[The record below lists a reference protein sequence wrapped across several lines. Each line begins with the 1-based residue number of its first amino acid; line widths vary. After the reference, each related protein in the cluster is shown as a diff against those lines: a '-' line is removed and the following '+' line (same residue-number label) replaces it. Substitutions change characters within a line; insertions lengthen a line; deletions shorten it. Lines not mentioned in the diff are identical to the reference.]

1 MKKVAITLF
10 LLVSFSTFAQ
20 KYYTKTGDTQFKAS
34 VQAFEPVEATNNSTT
49 AIININS
56 GEIASLLFVKAFN
69 FRVALMQE
77 HFNENYMDSSTFPK
91 ATFKGSISNFNF
103 SNISST
109 EKKLLLKGILT
120 VRGVEKEIETLATF
134 SKKEDKLLMV
144 TSFGVKP
151 EDFNIKI
158 PKIVSSKI
166 AGTINISLAYEF
178 IKKK

>member
-1 MKKVAITLF
+1 MKKIALILF
-10 LLVSFSTFAQ
+10 LLISFSTFAQ
-20 KYYTKTGDTQFKAS
+20 KYFTKTGNTQFKAS
-34 VQAFEPVEATNNSTT
+34 VEAFEPVEATNKSTT

-120 VRGVEKEIETLATF
+120 VRGIEKEIETLATF

>member
-1 MKKVAITLF
+1 MKKIALILF
-10 LLVSFSTFAQ
+10 LLISFSTFAQ
-20 KYYTKTGDTQFKAS
+20 KYFTKTGNTQFKAS
-34 VQAFEPVEATNNSTT
+34 VEAFEPVEATNNSTT
-49 AIININS
+49 AIINVTS
-56 GEIASLLFVKAFN
+56 GEIASLLFIKAFN

-77 HFNENYMDSSTFPK
+77 HFNENYMDSGTFPK
-91 ATFKGSISNFNF
+91 ATFKGLISNFDL
-103 SNISST
+103 SKISST

-158 PKIVSSKI
+158 PKIVSNKI
-166 AGTINISLAYEF
+166 AGTINISLVYEF
-178 IKKK
+178 IEKK

>member
-1 MKKVAITLF
+1 MKKIALILF
-10 LLVSFSTFAQ
+10 LLISFSTFAQ
-20 KYYTKTGDTQFKAS
+20 KYFTKTGNTQFKAS
-34 VQAFEPVEATNNSTT
+34 VEAFEPVEATNKSTT

>member
-1 MKKVAITLF
+1 MKKIALILF
-10 LLVSFSTFAQ
+10 LLISFSTFAQ
-20 KYYTKTGDTQFKAS
+20 KYFTKTGNTQFKAS
-34 VQAFEPVEATNNSTT
+34 VEAFEPVEATNNSTT
-49 AIININS
+49 AIINVTS

-91 ATFKGSISNFNF
+91 ATFKGLISDFNL
-103 SNISST
+103 SDISSA
-109 EKKLLLKGILT
+109 KKKYLLKGTLT

-178 IKKK
+178 IEKK

>member
-1 MKKVAITLF
+1 MKKIALILF
-10 LLVSFSTFAQ
+10 LLISFSTFAQ
-20 KYYTKTGDTQFKAS
+20 KYFTKTGNTQFKAS
-34 VQAFEPVEATNNSTT
+34 VEAFEPVEATNKSTT

-109 EKKLLLKGILT
+109 EKKHLLKGILT

-158 PKIVSSKI
+158 PKIVSRKI

>member
-1 MKKVAITLF
+1 MKKIALILF
-10 LLVSFSTFAQ
+10 LLISFSTFAQ
-20 KYYTKTGDTQFKAS
+20 KYFTKTGNTQFKAS
-34 VQAFEPVEATNNSTT
+34 VEAFEPVEATNKSTT

-166 AGTINISLAYEF
+166 AGTINIFLAYEF
-178 IKKK
+178 IEKK

>member
-1 MKKVAITLF
+1 MKKIALILF
-10 LLVSFSTFAQ
+10 LLISFSTFAQ
-20 KYYTKTGDTQFKAS
+20 KYFTKTGNTQFKAS
-34 VQAFEPVEATNNSTT
+34 VEAFEPVEATNNSTT

-109 EKKLLLKGILT
+109 EKKHLLKGILT

>member
-1 MKKVAITLF
+1 
-10 LLVSFSTFAQ
+10 
-20 KYYTKTGDTQFKAS
+20 
-34 VQAFEPVEATNNSTT
+34 
-49 AIININS
+49 
-56 GEIASLLFVKAFN
+56 
-69 FRVALMQE
+69 MQE
-77 HFNENYMDSSTFPK
+77 HFNENYIDSGTFPK
-91 ATFKGSISNFNF
+91 ATFKGLISDFDF
-103 SNISST
+103 SEISST

-120 VRGVEKEIETLATF
+120 VRGVEKKIETLATF

-178 IKKK
+178 IEKK

>member
-1 MKKVAITLF
+1 MKKVVLF
-10 LLVSFSTFAQ
+10 LLLMISFSTFAQ
-20 KYYTKTGDTQFKAS
+20 KYFTKTGNTQFKAS
-34 VQAFEPVEATNNSTT
+34 VEAFEPVEAINNSTT
-49 AIININS
+49 AIINVTS

-91 ATFKGSISNFNF
+91 ATFKGLISDFDL
-103 SNISST
+103 SKISSA

-134 SKKEDKLLMV
+134 SKKEEKLLMEA
-144 TSFGVKP
+144 SFGVQP

-158 PKIVSSKI
+158 PKIVSDKI

-178 IKKK
+178 IEKK

>member
-1 MKKVAITLF
+1 MKTTWILALF
-10 LLVSFSTFAQ
+10 RKRLLR
-20 KYYTKTGDTQFKAS
+20 D
-34 VQAFEPVEATNNSTT
+34 
-49 AIININS
+49 
-56 GEIASLLFVKAFN
+56 
-69 FRVALMQE
+69 
-77 HFNENYMDSSTFPK
+77 
-91 ATFKGSISNFNF
+91 SISDFDL

-109 EKKLLLKGILT
+109 EKKLPLKGILT

-134 SKKEDKLLMV
+134 SKKEDKLLMA

-178 IKKK
+178 IEKK